1 MRLPLAALLLTTA
14 AAHAQLVAPRGAPPT
29 ATDKPATDKPAADK
43 PAIDKPS
50 TDKPGAADRPLMAP
64 TREASVLYRVT
75 SSENPPAEVRIT
87 TLPNGASMRIDM
99 PDRTYML
106 VNQAEKRMA
115 LVVPDEQTVMDLPWS
130 SGPQDQF
137 TLNAR
142 MKFARRGAD
151 TVAATR
157 CNVWEVALDG
167 SRGVMCITDDGVLLR
182 SLSQDESSRRSLID
196 ALSVSYTPAPPKEFM
211 VPPDFEHMAPPNG
224 PAR

>member
-1 MRLPLAALLLTTA
+1 MRLALAALLLTTA
-14 AAHAQLVAPRGAPPT
+14 VAHAQLVTPRGAPPPV
-29 ATDKPATDKPAADK
+29 ADKPAADK
-43 PAIDKPS
+43 PGIDKPG
-50 TDKPGAADRPLMAP
+50 TDKPGADRPLMAP

-75 SSENPPAEVRIT
+75 SSGNPPAEVRIT
-87 TLPNGASMRIDM
+87 TLANGATMRIDM

-130 SGPQDQF
+130 GGPQDQF

-157 CNVWEVALDG
+157 CTVWEVTLDG
-167 SRGVMCITDDGVLLR
+167 TRGFMCITDDGVLLR
-182 SLSQDESSRRSLID
+182 SLSQDESGRRSLID

-211 VPPDFEHMAPPNG
+211 VPPGFEHMAPPNG
-224 PAR
+224 PAQ